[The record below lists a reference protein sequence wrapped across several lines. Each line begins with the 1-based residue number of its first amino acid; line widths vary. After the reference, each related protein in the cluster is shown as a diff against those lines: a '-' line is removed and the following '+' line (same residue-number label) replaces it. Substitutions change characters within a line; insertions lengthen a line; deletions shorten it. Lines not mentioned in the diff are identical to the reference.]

1 MLNTKRIMFIFLLLV
16 FSIGAVSATD
26 LNDNSTTEISYSDVD
41 DGSVLLSNDA
51 SNDNVEINQNNGN
64 VLRSIDERNVD
75 SWDELYDCCVEGSDN
90 FILHLNDKEFVA
102 DSQITFNNNV
112 IIIGSENSYFT
123 VNNPNLI
130 PFLSNG
136 DYDITFKNVNFK
148 DSNCDMLIQLSGNSK
163 LENCTFTNITVGS
176 NHKSVVYN
184 TNGFMDI
191 TDCTFTNCTSSFGV
205 ITNYNQQSVNNVR
218 MNVENC
224 NFINNIATYA
234 PGAINN
240 CGILNVTNSKFTG
253 NSARFWA
260 GAIHTHCNAYTRILN
275 SEFISNT
282 AGWNGGALYSYSK
295 LEVYNSTFTDNN
307 CTTNN
312 GGGAI
317 GAYNYIS
324 TYNVTI
330 ENCNFNDN
338 NNLCGDF
345 TNESTTTLGRGG
357 AISVLNG
364 GYLNVH
370 GSNFVHNSAVI
381 GQAICAYN
389 SDYHDNETIGGVPY
403 LQVYNNTFI
412 NHTKTTNDTVFI
424 SSGNYLFVNNTFINS
439 PQTIG
444 VADNTVVSTN
454 FNLLNT
460 LCISEIKFNQP
471 IVADSD
477 RAVIEN
483 QWAMTGYDAQNS
495 KNSPYVG
502 LKEVGYVWNYTIGTA
517 PSGNYYASP
526 VIDENGDFYVLGG
539 DKIWAFYKN
548 GNLKWNIQAYNVRGL
563 ALDSKGYLIAPVKGN
578 KLVVLNATTGTAT
591 GANIFQAS
599 SVYEPMIGEDGN
611 IYVAGE
617 YEYDGGFVPIVKYYN
632 STHYS
637 SDGGYDYSYKSLL
650 DVSPLNSAPIMDK
663 QGNIWINSDKGLYC
677 VNSTSGVVLANY
689 AGVGENKVRPLSN
702 GNVVFSYSGN
712 PKAIYALTSNGV
724 LWNTTLPD
732 SVKSW
737 ALDNINNVLYVS
749 TYKGIYNFNQLTGD
763 ISLVN
768 SSLKPNH
775 MLVDAEGV
783 VYCFTASSA
792 SSLSALDKNGTL
804 MWSFGYGGRITGSPA
819 MDKDGSI
826 YFTSN
831 DGHLYVLNP
840 AKTNPN
846 MTVEA
851 KNINVDDSS
860 EIIAKLPSNAAGN
873 VIFTVNNKNYTVAIE
888 RGIAKLNIEGLA
900 FGTYD
905 VVANFAGDIRYLP
918 SENKTS
924 FNVSKWNSTVI
935 LSVNNI
941 KVGEDAVINIAV
953 PEDVTGLVTV
963 TIDGKSYTVLIN
975 NGKGSLTLSN
985 LVANSYPITAKYDG
999 NYKYTEGEN
1008 STTLTVAKMPSAVN
1022 VTANNIKFGE
1032 DAVINIAVPNVVL
1045 GVATVVVNGKS
1056 YNVAIV
1062 DEKGVLTISNL
1073 AANDYDVKAVYLG
1086 DNKYLSSENT
1096 TKFTVSKVGSFVNV
1110 AVSDIKVGD
1119 DAVINIAV
1127 PDDATGNVTV
1137 NINGKSYNVTTK
1149 YGMASIKVAGLANG
1163 TYDVKAV
1170 YLGDNKYLSSEN
1182 TTKFTV
1188 SKVSDYNMTVD
1199 IADIIKGENA
1209 TITVTVPKDGTG
1221 SVVVTINGTDY
1232 KGSVTNGTAKVII
1245 PGLDEGTYKVVTFY
1259 TGDAKYDSM
1268 IVNGTITVNK
1278 NTKTTLTMDDVVKYF
1293 KGAQNLTAKLVDA
1306 FGNPIAN
1313 ATVYFTVNGKVYA
1326 KTTDKNGTASMG
1338 IGLVPNE
1345 YKVNAVFNGT
1355 KDYDKATANATV
1367 TIKNTVFGNDTTLY
1381 FCNGTKYVAKFL
1393 DSNGKALANTTVKFN
1408 INGVFYT
1415 RVTDE
1420 NGTASLGIR
1429 LNPKSYVITAY
1440 NPATGEER
1448 ANNITV
1454 MPTLV
1459 TKDLSMKYLD
1469 GSNFTAL
1476 TLDGQ
1481 GKPLANQNVS
1491 FNVNGVFYHKV
1502 TNKDG
1507 IASLGIRLMAGEYII
1522 TSYWND
1528 FQTGNTIKISH

>member
-749 TYKGIYNFNQLTGD
+749 TYKGIYKFNQLTGD

-953 PEDVTGLVTV
+953 PEDVTGLVSV

-975 NGKGSLTLSN
+975 NGKGSLILSN

-1008 STTLTVAKMPSAVN
+1008 TTALTVAKMSSAVN

-1032 DAVINIAVPNVVL
+1032 EAVINIAVPNVSL

-1062 DEKGVLTISNL
+1062 DEKGVLNIYNL
-1073 AANDYDVKAVYLG
+1073 AAGDYNVDVTYLG
-1086 DNKYLSSENT
+1086 DNKYLSSTN
-1096 TKFTVSKVGSFVNV
+1096 
-1110 AVSDIKVGD
+1110 A
-1119 DAVINIAV
+1119 
-1127 PDDATGNVTV
+1127 
-1137 NINGKSYNVTTK
+1137 
-1149 YGMASIKVAGLANG
+1149 AN
-1163 TYDVKAV
+1163 
-1170 YLGDNKYLSSEN
+1170 
-1182 TTKFTV
+1182 FTV

-1199 IADIIKGENA
+1199 IADIVKGENA
-1209 TITVTVPKDGTG
+1209 TITVTIPEDGTG
-1221 SVVVTINGTDY
+1221 SVIVTINGTDY
-1232 KGSVTNGTAKVII
+1232 KGTVIKGIAKVII
-1245 PGLDEGTYKVVTFY
+1245 PDLDEGTYKVVTFY
-1259 TGDAKYDSM
+1259 TGDNKYDSM

-1278 NTKTTLTMDDVVKYF
+1278 NTITTLTMNNLVKYF
-1293 KGAQNLTAKLVDA
+1293 GSSQRLVAKLADA
-1306 FGNPIAN
+1306 LGNPIAN
-1313 ATVYFTVNGKVYA
+1313 ATVYFTINGKVHA
-1326 KTTDKNGTASMG
+1326 RITDENGTASIAIRLLPG
-1338 IGLVPNE
+1338 E
-1345 YKVNAVFNGT
+1345 YKASALFNGT
-1355 KDYDKATANATV
+1355 DDYDMAAVNASV
-1367 TIKNTVFGNDTTLY
+1367 LVKNTILGNDTTLY
-1381 FCNGTKYVAKFL
+1381 FRNGTQYVAKFL
-1393 DSNGKALANTTVKFN
+1393 DGNGKALANTDVKFN

-1420 NGTASLGIR
+1420 NGIARLNIR
-1429 LNPKSYVITAY
+1429 LDPASYIITAY
-1440 NPATGEER
+1440 NPVTGEQK

-1454 MPTLV
+1454 LPRIIA
-1459 TKDLSMKYLD
+1459 KDLSMKYLD
-1469 GSNFTAL
+1469 GSTFNAAL
-1476 TLDGQ
+1476 VDGQ
-1481 GKPLANQNVS
+1481 GKAISGVNIT
-1491 FNVNGVFYHKV
+1491 FNINGVFYHRTTDV
-1502 TNKDG
+1502 NG
-1507 IASLGIRLMAGEYII
+1507 VASLNIRLISGVYII
-1522 TSYWND
+1522 TSMYDECWASN
-1528 FQTGNTIKISH
+1528 KIIISA

>member
-1 MLNTKRIMFIFLLLV
+1 M
-16 FSIGAVSATD
+16 
-26 LNDNSTTEISYSDVD
+26 EI
-41 DGSVLLSNDA
+41 
-51 SNDNVEINQNNGN
+51 
-64 VLRSIDERNVD
+64 
-75 SWDELYDCCVEGSDN
+75 
-90 FILHLNDKEFVA
+90 
-102 DSQITFNNNV
+102 
-112 IIIGSENSYFT
+112 
-123 VNNPNLI
+123 
-130 PFLSNG
+130 
-136 DYDITFKNVNFK
+136 
-148 DSNCDMLIQLSGNSK
+148 
-163 LENCTFTNITVGS
+163 
-176 NHKSVVYN
+176 
-184 TNGFMDI
+184 
-191 TDCTFTNCTSSFGV
+191 
-205 ITNYNQQSVNNVR
+205 
-218 MNVENC
+218 
-224 NFINNIATYA
+224 
-234 PGAINN
+234 
-240 CGILNVTNSKFTG
+240 
-253 NSARFWA
+253 
-260 GAIHTHCNAYTRILN
+260 
-275 SEFISNT
+275 
-282 AGWNGGALYSYSK
+282 
-295 LEVYNSTFTDNN
+295 
-307 CTTNN
+307 
-312 GGGAI
+312 
-317 GAYNYIS
+317 
-324 TYNVTI
+324 
-330 ENCNFNDN
+330 
-338 NNLCGDF
+338 
-345 TNESTTTLGRGG
+345 
-357 AISVLNG
+357 
-364 GYLNVH
+364 
-370 GSNFVHNSAVI
+370 
-381 GQAICAYN
+381 
-389 SDYHDNETIGGVPY
+389 VP
-403 LQVYNNTFI
+403 
-412 NHTKTTNDTVFI
+412 
-424 SSGNYLFVNNTFINS
+424 
-439 PQTIG
+439 
-444 VADNTVVSTN
+444 A
-454 FNLLNT
+454 
-460 LCISEIKFNQP
+460 
-471 IVADSD
+471 
-477 RAVIEN
+477 
-483 QWAMTGYDAQNS
+483 
-495 KNSPYVG
+495 
-502 LKEVGYVWNYTIGTA
+502 
-517 PSGNYYASP
+517 GNYYASP

-749 TYKGIYNFNQLTGD
+749 TYKGIYKFNQLTGD

-975 NGKGSLTLSN
+975 NGKGSLILSN

-1008 STTLTVAKMPSAVN
+1008 TTTLTVAKMSSAVN

-1032 DAVINIAVPNVVL
+1032 EAVINIAVPNVSL

-1062 DEKGVLTISNL
+1062 DEKGVLNIYNL
-1073 AANDYDVKAVYLG
+1073 AAGDYNVDVTYLG
-1086 DNKYLSSENT
+1086 DNKYLSSTN
-1096 TKFTVSKVGSFVNV
+1096 
-1110 AVSDIKVGD
+1110 A
-1119 DAVINIAV
+1119 
-1127 PDDATGNVTV
+1127 
-1137 NINGKSYNVTTK
+1137 
-1149 YGMASIKVAGLANG
+1149 AN
-1163 TYDVKAV
+1163 
-1170 YLGDNKYLSSEN
+1170 
-1182 TTKFTV
+1182 FTV

-1199 IADIIKGENA
+1199 IADIVKGENA
-1209 TITVTVPKDGTG
+1209 TITVTIPEDGTG
-1221 SVVVTINGTDY
+1221 SVIVTINGTDY
-1232 KGSVTNGTAKVII
+1232 KGTVIKGIAKVII
-1245 PGLDEGTYKVVTFY
+1245 PDLDEGTYKVVTFY
-1259 TGDAKYDSM
+1259 TGDNKYDSM

-1278 NTKTTLTMDDVVKYF
+1278 NTITTLIMNDVVKYF
-1293 KGAQNLTAKLVDA
+1293 RGSQKLTAKLVDA
-1306 FGNPIAN
+1306 IGNPIAN
-1313 ATVYFTVNGKVYA
+1313 ATVYFTINGKVYA
-1326 KTTDKNGTASMG
+1326 KITDENGMASMG

-1345 YKVNAVFNGT
+1345 YKVSAVFNGT
-1355 KDYDKATANATV
+1355 KDHDKSTANATV
-1367 TIKNTVFGNDTTLY
+1367 TVKSTILGNDTTLY
-1381 FCNGTKYVAKFL
+1381 FLNGTKYVAKFL
-1393 DSNGKALANTTVKFN
+1393 DSDGKALTNTTVKFN

-1420 NGTASLGIR
+1420 NGMASLNIR
-1429 LNPKSYVITAY
+1429 LNPKLYIITAY
-1440 NPATGEER
+1440 NPVTGEQR
-1448 ANNITV
+1448 ANEVTV
-1454 MPTLV
+1454 LPRIIAE
-1459 TKDLSMKYLD
+1459 DLSMKYLD
-1469 GSNFTAL
+1469 GSSFNA
-1476 TLDGQ
+1476 TLVDGQ
-1481 GKPLANQNVS
+1481 GKAVAGVNIT
-1491 FNVNGVFYHKV
+1491 FNVNGVFYHKTTDANGV
-1502 TNKDG
+1502 ARLN
-1507 IASLGIRLMAGEYII
+1507 IRLMPGDYII
-1522 TSYWND
+1522 TSTYDKCWASNKI
-1528 FQTGNTIKISH
+1528 TISA